1 MPADEMNGSEN
12 GKPDSDYT
20 YYIEVAARVNPKLMQ
35 LAQQQVPHVTARA
48 VRRNASAMKFFK
60 RSGFQWVRTE
70 EYLLGRDM

>member
-35 LAQQQVPHVTARA
+35 LAQQDSCRVFIPE
-48 VRRNASAMKFFK
+48 K
-60 RSGFQWVRTE
+60 RKPEVK
-70 EYLLGRDM
+70 Y